1 MLAPPARIRAILALA
16 GGLALGACISG
27 CAFGPKVLEH
37 THARYNEAILRVN
50 EEQFLRNLVR
60 MRYNEAPFK
69 LSVSSIAAQYEL
81 SGSAEARP
89 FFVAPNPGSNPFR
102 TFTSVL
108 PDVAVSGA
116 NRPTMTLIPA
126 SGEAIRRFLTPITAD
141 TLVFLSTTSWPVATV
156 FRLWVERLNGV
167 PNAPTA
173 SGPQREFAPD
183 YLRFQRVVRLMQIAQ
198 DLELALVFPE
208 DRETVV
214 GGPLPAASITAA
226 SVADA
231 AKNGLEYKPQGSGPD
246 WVLVRKERK
255 LVLKIN
261 EEAIDH
267 PVLQELTVLLDLQP
281 ARDRYDIL
289 MAGDVADPLKYPGS
303 PSPDLRITPRS
314 TAQVYFYLAN
324 GVEVPREHVAAG
336 LIRPPIA
343 PDGTP
348 FDSRAVTA
356 GLFTVHCCKGH
367 KPPPTADI
375 AICYRDYWYY
385 IDERDQATKTTFAL
399 MLELSRLDFGS
410 QETTA
415 GPFLT
420 LPVGR

>member
-1 MLAPPARIRAILALA
+1 MALA
-16 GGLALGACISG
+16 AATSG

-81 SGSAEARP
+81 SGAAEARP

-108 PDVAVSGA
+108 PDVSVSGA

-126 SGEAIRRFLTPITAD
+126 SGQAIRRFLTPITAE
-141 TLVFLSTTSWPVATV
+141 TLVFLSTTSWPVSTV

-183 YLRFQRVVRLMQIAQ
+183 YLRFQRVARLMQIAQ

-208 DRETVV
+208 ERETVV
-214 GGPLPAASITAA
+214 GGPLPASAITAA
-226 SVADA
+226 SLADA
-231 AKNGLEYKPQGSGPD
+231 AKNGLEYKPQGGGAT
-246 WVLVRKERK
+246 WILVRKERK
-255 LVLKIN
+255 LVMKVN

-267 PVLQELTVLLDLQP
+267 PVLQELTELLNLQP
-281 ARDRYDIL
+281 GRDRYDII
-289 MAGDVADPLKYPGS
+289 MAGDVADPLKFPVS
-303 PSPDLRITPRS
+303 PSHELRITPRS

-324 GVEVPREHVAAG
+324 GVEVPPDHVAAG
-336 LIRPPIA
+336 LVRPPTG
-343 PDGTP
+343 PDGMP
-348 FDSRAVTA
+348 FDTRAVTA
-356 GLFTVHCCKGH
+356 GLFSVHCCKGH
-367 KPPPTADI
+367 KPPPTAHV
-375 AICYRDYWYY
+375 AINYRDYWYY
-385 IDERDQATKTTFAL
+385 IDERDQATKATFAL
-399 MLELSRLDFGS
+399 MIELSRLDFGS